1 MAAQDPS
8 LLLQDLLSP
17 PFASIDPRQLARLV
31 SYHLSTLPLQHPH
44 LAFISL
50 IARYTALSPA
60 IWDSPDLSGWDKH
73 QLVYEAVR
81 QGVLLRLDG
90 VARPPTDEPVASTS
104 KAQKKR
110 AKDGGGW
117 SARRIVQAF
126 VAELFA
132 GIWADSC
139 AATEE
144 GEGVRPLARLTL
156 CSGALAAL
164 QEWKRREEKLWVGGA
179 GGLGKAEKETG
190 RAWAEWVQRG
200 GKGAADEALAKMP
213 AWLAAQTVPF
223 VHPETLAADWPA
235 ASLLNYLSDSFSAVF
250 AGGYAFSTPLL
261 SADLAETADGLAWNT
276 PSPSHTH
283 ITALTQAPLFVNL
296 GPLSR
301 AIGRTL
307 EATALTA
314 RSSDTSVAQSSL
326 SAIHRLST
334 TLLSVAC
341 SLSDGWS
348 ATLWSDI
355 TDDLSLSPSIRS
367 ETAPW
372 TLLKS
377 LLFAQTL
384 IYSSLLEVVT
394 SSSASEAGEPTQV
407 QRQLASDAVRALG
420 KTYFVALKFGQGG
433 FKAWRAVLAGL
444 VEVVAAPSAVPTV
457 ERSGKKPVRQAE
469 TLVRSLQVAKGTG
482 EGGRHVR
489 AVKRAEATFW
499 LNTAEQVMGELGDDY
514 VEETVLRGCRPYL
527 DDAAFRD
534 TFEAAHSVML
544 AVFSNNKR
552 CVTEVAPWYITLLLK
567 IYPSLLSP
575 TQLRFAYSTTVG
587 AVSNTGDALAWWC
600 IEELL
605 ARLEALPVSTEGPA
619 STTEPMP
626 VPSADDLVKGA
637 DVPPASE
644 ENVVTPL
651 ETRAMT
657 LPRGAYLLTLIALL
671 PSVNLVLFS
680 PLLSHIER
688 LIRQEPVNSDGRNA
702 LVEATFEQLGAGM
715 DAVKRK
721 EATEWWLRRGRG
733 LVSGGPVHQDADVRG
748 LEGLGKAAETEEE
761 EEKDLQ
767 EVEDAP
773 AAKL

>member
-17 PFASIDPRQLARLV
+17 PFPSLDPRQLARLV
-31 SYHLSTLPLQHPH
+31 SYHLSTLPLAHPH

-60 IWDSPDLSGWDKH
+60 IWDSADLSGWGKH

-90 VARPPTDEPVASTS
+90 VARPPTDEPVASTPT
-104 KAQKKR
+104 AQKKR
-110 AKDGGGW
+110 AKDSGGW
-117 SARRIVQAF
+117 SARRAVQAF
-126 VAELFA
+126 VAELFT
-132 GIWADSC
+132 GIWADSS

-144 GEGVRPLARLTL
+144 GEGVRPLARLAM

-164 QEWKRREEKLWVGGA
+164 QEWKRRKEKLWVGGA
-179 GGLGKAEKETG
+179 GGLGRAEKETG
-190 RAWAEWVQRG
+190 RAWAESVQRG
-200 GKGAADEALAKMP
+200 GKSAADDALAKMP

-250 AGGYAFSTPLL
+250 AGGHAFSTPPL

-283 ITALTQAPLFVNL
+283 ITALTQAPLFVSL

-355 TDDLSLSPSIRS
+355 TDDSSLSPSTRS

-384 IYSSLLEVVT
+384 IYSSLLEIVT

-444 VEVVAAPSAVPTV
+444 VEVVAAPSAVSTT
-457 ERSGKKPVRQAE
+457 ERSGKKPVTPAE

-489 AVKRAEATFW
+489 AVERAEATFW
-499 LNTAEQVMGELGDDY
+499 LNTAEQVMGELGDEY
-514 VEETVLRGCRPYL
+514 VEDTVLRGCRPYL
-527 DDAAFRD
+527 DDATFRD

-552 CVTEVAPWYITLLLK
+552 CVTDVAPWYITLLLK

-575 TQLRFAYSTTVG
+575 TQLRFAFSTTVG
-587 AVSNTGDALAWWC
+587 AVSNTDDALAWWC
-600 IEELL
+600 VEELL
-605 ARLEALPVSTEGPA
+605 ARLEVLPASTEGPA
-619 STTEPMP
+619 SVALTP
-626 VPSADDLVKGA
+626 VPSSDDLVKGT
-637 DVPPASE
+637 DVPPANE

-651 ETRAMT
+651 ETRTLT

-688 LIRQEPVNSDGRNA
+688 LIRQEPVSSDGRNA
-702 LVEATFEQLGAGM
+702 LVDATFEQLGAGM

-721 EATEWWLRRGRG
+721 EATEWWLRRGRA
-733 LVSGGPVHQDADVRG
+733 LVSGGPVQQDADVRG

-761 EEKDLQ
+761 EEKDL
-767 EVEDAP
+767 EEIDDGP

>member
-17 PFASIDPRQLARLV
+17 PSASLEPRQIARLV
-31 SYHLSTLPLQHPH
+31 SYHLSTLPLAHPH

-81 QGVLLRLDG
+81 QGVLLRLDA

-104 KAQKKR
+104 SGQRKER

-117 SARRIVQAF
+117 SARRSVQTF
-126 VAELFA
+126 VAELFT
-132 GIWADSC
+132 GLWADSS
-139 AATEE
+139 ATTEE
-144 GEGVRPLARLTL
+144 VEGVRPLVRLAM

-164 QEWKRREEKLWVGGA
+164 QEWKRRKEKLWVGGA
-179 GGLGKAEKETG
+179 GGLGRAEKETG
-190 RAWAEWVQRG
+190 RAWSEWVQRG
-200 GKGAADEALAKMP
+200 GKAATNQALASLP

-235 ASLLNYLSDSFSAVF
+235 ASLLNYLADSFSAVF
-250 AGGYAFSTPLL
+250 AGGYAFSTPSL
-261 SADLAETADGLAWNT
+261 SADLAETPDGLAWNT

-283 ITALTQAPLFVNL
+283 VTALTQAPLFVSL

-314 RSSDTSVAQSSL
+314 RSSDTSVAQLSL
-326 SAIHRLST
+326 GAIHRLAT
-334 TLLSVAC
+334 ILLSVAC

-348 ATLWSDI
+348 ATIWSDI
-355 TDDLSLSPSIRS
+355 TDDSSLSPSTRS

-384 IYSSLLEVVT
+384 VYSSLLEVVT

-407 QRQLASDAVRALG
+407 QRRLASDAVRALG

-444 VEVVAAPSAVPTV
+444 VEVVAAPSAVLSA
-457 ERSGKKPVRQAE
+457 SGKKPLTQAE
-469 TLVRSLQVAKGTG
+469 TLVRSLQVSKGTG

-489 AVKRAEATFW
+489 AVERAEATFW
-499 LNTAEQVMGELGDDY
+499 LNTAEQVMGELGDYY
-514 VEETVLRGCRPYL
+514 VEEIVLRGCRPYL
-527 DDAAFRD
+527 DDTTFRD

-544 AVFSNNKR
+544 AVFSKNKR
-552 CVTEVAPWYITLLLK
+552 CVADVAPWYITLLLK

-575 TQLRFAYSTTVG
+575 TQLRFAFSTTIG
-587 AVSNTGDALAWWC
+587 AVSYTDDALAWWC

-605 ARLEALPVSTEGPA
+605 ARLEALPVSTEGPV
-619 STTEPMP
+619 STAEP
-626 VPSADDLVKGA
+626 VPPPSRDDIAKAADIPA
-637 DVPPASE
+637 ASE
-644 ENVVTPL
+644 GTAVTPL
-651 ETRAMT
+651 ETRART

-671 PSVNLVLFS
+671 PAVNLVLFS

-688 LIRQEPVNSDGRNA
+688 LVRQEPVYSDGRDA
-702 LVEATFEQLGAGM
+702 LVEATFEQLGARM

-721 EATEWWLRRGRG
+721 EATEWWLRRGKG
-733 LVSGGPVHQDADVRG
+733 LVEGAPVREDADARELEASGAGG
-748 LEGLGKAAETEEE
+748 LQETEEKNLE
-761 EEKDLQ
+761 AGQADT
-767 EVEDAP
+767 P